1 MATTGEAAVHH
12 GSLPFPLSLFVN
24 GPLLSAVIAFFI
36 AQLTKFI
43 MHYVQADQ
51 LDWSKLWASGG
62 MPSSHTAL
70 VTGLAAAVC
79 VREGG
84 DSSLFALTFVLAAI
98 TAYDATGVR
107 LHAGRQASVLN
118 VLVQFMPPEVR
129 GQACVGSFGS
139 QHVNCGGARAVAV
152 CVLCNMSGCCL
163 GRYVQRAQHAGLV
176 TE

>member
-129 GQACVGSFGS
+129 GQACVGVLCS
-139 QHVNCGGARAVAV
+139 QHGN
-152 CVLCNMSGCCL
+152 
-163 GRYVQRAQHAGLV
+163 
-176 TE
+176 